1 MSGGA
6 GARTAAV
13 VVAYES
19 GPALARCAAD
29 LADAG
34 VAELVV
40 VDNGSADGSV
50 AAAAAGA
57 PGLMPVTPG
66 RNLGYGSAANRGVA
80 ATTAPY
86 VLVCNP
92 DLEVPPDALDALAA
106 ALDADPA
113 RAVAGPLVRTPGGDR
128 YPSARHFPSLVD
140 AAGHAVLGLFRP
152 DNRFTRAYQRTEL
165 DAAMLLALQAA
176 VRKDAGQKFTREAS
190 MAKLFASTV
199 ANKAANE
206 AVQILGGYG
215 YTKEFVVEKLMRDAK
230 LLQIYEGTSQIQRL
244 VIARDMVRNAG

>member
-140 AAGHAVLGLFRP
+140 AAGHAVLAETILGRGGHLHR
-152 DNRFTRAYQRTEL
+152 
-165 DAAMLLALQAA
+165 QA
-176 VRKDAGQKFTREAS
+176 DAGEFAARGHLRDRLRRLAGVGGDEEFDAIEGFADDEGFVECGAGFAFVGQLGDDGRGWLPFDGLEGDEAS
-190 MAKLFASTV
+190 QSQG
-199 ANKAANE
+199 ANAEERAH
-206 AVQILGGYG
+206 GGI
-215 YTKEFVVEKLMRDAK
+215 T
-230 LLQIYEGTSQIQRL
+230 
-244 VIARDMVRNAG
+244 